1 MPDASVPVE
10 CPLCC
15 ALMRVP
21 RGGRQV
27 TITCHNGHVFVH
39 TFERKSTRWL
49 TTAQFVTLVICLLLL
64 FALVFAHQWNGRR
77 MGSTTSAVAG
87 DRAPVR

>member
-1 MPDASVPVE
+1 MADARVLVQ

-21 RGGRQV
+21 RRGKHV
-27 TITCHNGHVFVH
+27 TVTCHNGHVFHH
-39 TFERKSTRWL
+39 TFEHKSTRWL
-49 TTAQFVTLVICLLLL
+49 STPQFVALVVLLLLL

-87 DRAPVR
+87 DRTPVR